1 MEIVESYNVKIWV
14 GLKNMENGR
23 TKKIKDVEKMLQNYV
38 NTFSSD
44 CYSLT
49 ETKFIYTGGCEKGL
63 VIGLI
68 NYPRFER
75 TNDHILQNAIDIGTM
90 LMYKLNQY
98 RVTITTPTKTYMLKN
113 ETNEI
118 RR

>member
-1 MEIVESYNVKIWV
+1 MKELESYNVKIWV
-14 GLKNMENGR
+14 GLKDMNTGKSKR
-23 TKKIKDVEKMLQNYV
+23 VRHVEKILKNYV

-49 ETKFIYTGGCEKGL
+49 ETKFIYTGGHEKG
-63 VIGLI
+63 VVVGLI

-75 TNDHILQNAIDIGTM
+75 TNEHILQNAIDIGSM

-98 RVTITTPTKTYMLKN
+98 RVTITTPTKTYMLEN
-113 ETNEI
+113 ENV
-118 RR
+118 

>member
-1 MEIVESYNVKIWV
+1 MEVLESFNVQIWC
-14 GLKNMENGR
+14 GLKDIESGK
-23 TKKIKDVEKMLQNYV
+23 TKKIKEVERILKNYV
-38 NTFSSD
+38 NNFSSD

-49 ETKFIYTGGCEKGL
+49 ETKYIYTGGSEDGF

-75 TNDHILQNAIDIGTM
+75 TKEHILNNAIDIAYIIM
-90 LMYKLNQY
+90 CKLKQY

-113 ETNEI
+113 TNEV
-118 RR
+118 